1 MIVFV
6 MKNTI
11 ACVILACFLVFNILL
26 ASCNYSPNTAFPVV
40 TASPGLSPTRPNL
53 PDPPV
58 YTTRVPQAIDTA
70 ETYLNAWKAEDYQ
83 KMYGLLSS
91 NIQKSINLEGFQQKY
106 ASIAD
111 ESALKEV
118 RTDILSSDKV
128 DDSTALVKYRVT
140 LASNLIGDIT
150 RETEMNL
157 KLEEGNWRIVF
168 DDAMILPE
176 LAGGKT
182 LRMDLNPPTRASILD
197 RNGNLLAGQADATS
211 VGLNP
216 TDIDPQNSDG
226 LFGLLSRVSGLTA
239 AEISSRVENSNP
251 GDYLPLG
258 EVVTQQASNL
268 LNALSTWGA
277 VVLSNYTSRF
287 YPGNGIAPHLVGY
300 VQAISKEE
308 LSKFRRLGYRTDEKV
323 GRKGIERWGNETLIG
338 KHGGTLYVVDA
349 QGVPV
354 GELGATN
361 AEPGQ
366 TIYTTIDSDFQRGV
380 QEALRGFNGAAVVI
394 ERDTGRVLAL
404 ASSPGFDPN
413 AFETENYN
421 WWVTLPGVVND
432 PNLPEFDRAAQ
443 GLYPLG
449 SVFKVITA
457 AAALESGL
465 YTPETTYDCQYD
477 FTEVAGLTLHDW
489 TYTHFLED
497 GETPPSGLLTL
508 PQGLIRSCD
517 PFFWHLGRGLY
528 IAGKTTAVSDMA
540 RGFGLGSLTG
550 IGVIDESAGTVP
562 DPKSEVDAVN
572 LAIGQGDLQ
581 VTPLQVANFMAA
593 IGNGGTLYRP
603 QAIEKVVAADGTIN
617 YQFKPEVKGML
628 PVKPENLKVIQD
640 AMRDVAISKKPR
652 GTAYLV
658 FNGFNI
664 PVYGKTGTAQAQTA
678 KPHAWFAGYT
688 DAGREDKS
696 DIAIAVIAESAGEGS
711 EIAAPIFR
719 RIVELYF
726 TGRPGRIYPWE
737 ASIGVTKTPTPL
749 YTETPTPEEEVLP

>member
-1 MIVFV
+1 MIDFV
-6 MKNTI
+6 MKNSNKLV
-11 ACVILACFLVFNILL
+11 VITCLMVIGILL
-26 ASCNYSPNTAFPVV
+26 ASCNNKLNSTSTAG
-40 TASPGLSPTRPNL
+40 TISSTLSPTRSNL

-58 YTTRVPQAIDTA
+58 HTTRIPQALDAA
-70 ETYLNAWKAEDYQ
+70 EAYLDAWKTEDYST
-83 KMYGLLSS
+83 MYGLLAADS
-91 NIQKSINLEGFQQKY
+91 QKSVNLEEFQKKY

-118 RTDILSSDKV
+118 RTEILSDEKV
-128 DDSTALVKYRVT
+128 DDSSTRVKYRVT
-140 LASNLIGDIT
+140 LASNLVGDIT
-150 RETEMNL
+150 RETAMNL
-157 KLEEGNWRIVF
+157 KLEQGEWRVQY
-168 DDAMILPE
+168 DDALILPE
-176 LAGGKT
+176 LAGGNT

-197 RNGNLLAGQADATS
+197 RNGNLLAGQTDATA

-216 TDIDPQNSDG
+216 ADIDPENSDG

-239 AEISSRVENSNP
+239 SEISSRVENSNP

-258 EVVTQQASNL
+258 EVITQQASQL
-268 LNALSTWGA
+268 LNALSSYGA
-277 VVLSNYTSRF
+277 VVLNNYTSRF
-287 YPGNGIAPHLVGY
+287 YPGNGVAPHLVGY
-300 VQAISKEE
+300 VQAIAKEE
-308 LSKFRRLGYRTDEKV
+308 LSKFRRLGYRADEKV
-323 GRKGIERWGNETLIG
+323 GRKGIERWGEDTLIG
-338 KHGGTLYVVDA
+338 KHGGTLYVVDP
-349 QGVPV
+349 QNVPI
-354 GELGATN
+354 GELGTTPT
-361 AEPGQ
+361 EQGQ
-366 TIYTTIDSDFQRGV
+366 TIYSTIDSDFQSGV

-394 ERDTGRVLAL
+394 ERNTGRVLAL

-432 PNLPEFDRAAQ
+432 LNLPEFDRAAQ

-465 YTPETTYDCQYD
+465 YTPESTYDCQYD

-497 GETPPSGLLTL
+497 GETPPSGMLTL

-528 IAGKTTAVSDMA
+528 VAGKTTAVSDMA
-540 RGFGLGSLTG
+540 RSFGLGALTG
-550 IGVIDESAGTVP
+550 IGVVDESAGTVP
-562 DPKSEVDAVN
+562 DSKNEVDAVN

-593 IGNGGTLYRP
+593 IGNGGILYRP
-603 QAIEKVVAADGTIN
+603 QAIEKVVAADGTVTF
-617 YQFKPEVKGML
+617 QFSPEVKSRL

-640 AMRDVAISKKPR
+640 AMRGVAISNKPR

-658 FNGFNI
+658 FNGFGI
-664 PVYGKTGTAQAQTA
+664 PVYGKTGTAQTQTL

-688 DAGREDKS
+688 GAEREDKP

-726 TGRPGRIYPWE
+726 TGRPGRLYPWE

-749 YTETPTPEEEVLP
+749 YSETPTPEEEVTP